1 MSEAPE
7 NAQPPAQFNPGSNRR
22 TADEDRAWAQLYAS
36 VGQAA
41 TAEEVVRQLDA
52 DAEARRSH
60 LALYLRAKTTLREHR
75 AADAR
80 NQRIG
85 ASVRTVMRS
94 VAALLTNLVMGPF
107 RLLRSLL
114 STGSDVVVEMLPP
127 ARREPAKI
135 RVSTL
140 TRDPEFAK
148 AAERFTATADG
159 ATPIAGQHEESRGAK
174 AA

>member
-7 NAQPPAQFNPGSNRR
+7 NTQPPAQFDPASNCR

-36 VGQAA
+36 VGQVP
-41 TAEEVVRQLDA
+41 TAEEVVKQLDA

-60 LALYLRAKTTLREHR
+60 LALYLRAKTTLRER
-75 AADAR
+75 RVADAR

-85 ASVRTVMRS
+85 ASVRTILRLV
-94 VAALLTNLVMGPF
+94 VAIVVVGPV

-114 STGSDVVVEMLPP
+114 STGSDVAVETIAP
-127 ARREPAKI
+127 ARRDPAKA

-148 AAERFTATADG
+148 AAERFTAAADG

>member
-7 NAQPPAQFNPGSNRR
+7 HAQQPRPLDPEQSRR
-22 TADEDRAWAQLYAS
+22 TVEEDRAWAQLYAS

-41 TAEEVVRQLDA
+41 TAEEVVKQLDA

-60 LALYLRAKTTLREHR
+60 LALYLRAKTTLRER
-75 AADAR
+75 RVADAR

-85 ASVRTVMRS
+85 AFVRS
-94 VAALLTNLVMGPF
+94 VVTIVVVGPF
-107 RLLRSLL
+107 RVLRSLM
-114 STGSDVVVEMLPP
+114 STGSDVAVEMLPP
-127 ARREPAKI
+127 ARRDPAKA

>member
-7 NAQPPAQFNPGSNRR
+7 NAQPPAQFNPRSNRR
-22 TADEDRAWAQLYAS
+22 TAEEDRAWAQLYAS

-60 LALYLRAKTTLREHR
+60 LALYLRAKTTLRER
-75 AADAR
+75 RVADAR

-85 ASVRTVMRS
+85 ASVRTFVRS
-94 VAALLTNLVMGPF
+94 VVAILVVGPV

-114 STGSDVVVEMLPP
+114 STGSDVAVETIAP
-127 ARREPAKI
+127 ARRDPAKA

-159 ATPIAGQHEESRGAK
+159 ATPIAGQQEESRGAK

>member
-41 TAEEVVRQLDA
+41 TAEEVVKQLDA

-60 LALYLRAKTTLREHR
+60 LALYLRAKTTLRER
-75 AADAR
+75 RVADVR
-80 NQRIG
+80 SQRI
-85 ASVRTVMRS
+85 AAFVRMFARS
-94 VAALLTNLVMGPF
+94 AVAIVVVGPF
-107 RLLRSLL
+107 RVLRSLM
-114 STGSDVVVEMLPP
+114 STGSDVAVEMLPP
-127 ARREPAKI
+127 ARRDPAKA

-148 AAERFTATADG
+148 AAERFTATSDG
-159 ATPIAGQHEESRGAK
+159 ATPIAGQHEESRSAK

>member
-41 TAEEVVRQLDA
+41 TAEEVVKQLDA

-60 LALYLRAKTTLREHR
+60 LALYLRAKTTLRER
-75 AADAR
+75 RVADAR
-80 NQRIG
+80 NRRIG
-85 ASVRTVMRS
+85 AFVRS
-94 VAALLTNLVMGPF
+94 VAAIVVAGPLHML

-114 STGSDVVVEMLPP
+114 STGSDVAMEMLPP
-127 ARREPAKI
+127 ARRDPAKV
-135 RVSTL
+135 RVNAL

-159 ATPIAGQHEESRGAK
+159 ATPNAGQHEESRGAK

>member
-41 TAEEVVRQLDA
+41 TAEEVVKQLDA
-52 DAEARRSH
+52 DAPAKHCH
-60 LALYLRAKTTLREHR
+60 LALYLRARTTLRER
-75 AADAR
+75 KVIEAR

-85 ASVRTVMRS
+85 AFVRS
-94 VAALLTNLVMGPF
+94 VVAFLVIGPF
-107 RLLRSLL
+107 RQLRSLL
-114 STGSDVVVEMLPP
+114 SSGGDVAVEMLPP
-127 ARREPAKI
+127 ARRDPAKV
-135 RVSTL
+135 RVRSL
-140 TRDPEFAK
+140 TSDPEFAR
-148 AAERFTATADG
+148 AAERFAASAEG
-159 ATPIAGQHEESRGAK
+159 VTPTAGQHEESRGAK

>member
-1 MSEAPE
+1 MSEAPP
-7 NAQPPAQFNPGSNRR
+7 NAQPPAQFDPGSNRR

-36 VGQAA
+36 VGQAS
-41 TAEEVVRQLDA
+41 TAEEVVKQLDA
-52 DAEARRSH
+52 DNEARRSH
-60 LALYLRAKTTLREHR
+60 LALYLRAKTTLRER
-75 AADAR
+75 RIADAR

-85 ASVRTVMRS
+85 AFVRS
-94 VAALLTNLVMGPF
+94 VVTIVVVGPF

-114 STGSDVVVEMLPP
+114 STGSDVAVEMLPP
-127 ARREPAKI
+127 ARRDPAKA

>member
-1 MSEAPE
+1 MLSQWGLVVPCRGWFVSASSEGE
-7 NAQPPAQFNPGSNRR
+7 NHVRSSRECTASGAVQP
-22 TADEDRAWAQLYAS
+22 S

-41 TAEEVVRQLDA
+41 TAEEVVKQLDA
-52 DAEARRSH
+52 DNEARRSH
-60 LALYLRAKTTLREHR
+60 LALYLRAKTTLRER
-75 AADAR
+75 RIADAR

-85 ASVRTVMRS
+85 AFVRS
-94 VAALLTNLVMGPF
+94 VVTIVVVGPF

-114 STGSDVVVEMLPP
+114 STGSDVAVETIAP
-127 ARREPAKI
+127 ARRDPAKA

-148 AAERFTATADG
+148 AAERLTATADG

>member
-1 MSEAPE
+1 MALFAAVVVPSHRPAR
-7 NAQPPAQFNPGSNRR
+7 PPHGPTWRERCRVACYR
-22 TADEDRAWAQLYAS
+22 
-36 VGQAA
+36 
-41 TAEEVVRQLDA
+41 
-52 DAEARRSH
+52 H
-60 LALYLRAKTTLREHR
+60 LALYLRAKTTLRER
-75 AADAR
+75 RIADAR

-85 ASVRTVMRS
+85 AFVRS
-94 VAALLTNLVMGPF
+94 VVTIVVVGPF

-114 STGSDVVVEMLPP
+114 STGSDVAVEMLPP
-127 ARREPAKI
+127 ARRDPAKA

>member
-41 TAEEVVRQLDA
+41 TAEEVVKQLDA

-60 LALYLRAKTTLREHR
+60 LALYLRAKTTLRER
-75 AADAR
+75 RIADAR
-80 NQRIG
+80 SQRI
-85 ASVRTVMRS
+85 ASLVRTFVRS
-94 VAALLTNLVMGPF
+94 VVAIVVIGPL

-114 STGSDVVVEMLPP
+114 ATSSDVAVEMLPS
-127 ARREPAKI
+127 ARRDPAKV
-135 RVSTL
+135 RVNAL

-148 AAERFTATADG
+148 AAERFTTTADG
-159 ATPIAGQHEESRGAK
+159 ATPIAGQQEESRGAK

>member
-1 MSEAPE
+1 MPT
-7 NAQPPAQFNPGSNRR
+7 PKP
-22 TADEDRAWAQLYAS
+22 D
-36 VGQAA
+36 AA
-41 TAEEVVRQLDA
+41 TW
-52 DAEARRSH
+52 
-60 LALYLRAKTTLREHR
+60 
-75 AADAR
+75 R

-85 ASVRTVMRS
+85 ALVRS
-94 VAALLTNLVMGPF
+94 VVTIVVVGPF
-107 RLLRSLL
+107 RVLRSLM
-114 STGSDVVVEMLPP
+114 STGSDVAVEMLPP
-127 ARREPAKI
+127 ARRDPAKA

>member
-41 TAEEVVRQLDA
+41 TAEEVVKQLDA

-60 LALYLRAKTTLREHR
+60 LALYLRAKTTLRER
-75 AADAR
+75 RIADAR
-80 NQRIG
+80 SQRI
-85 ASVRTVMRS
+85 ASLVRTFVRS
-94 VAALLTNLVMGPF
+94 ASTILADLVTSPF

-114 STGSDVVVEMLPP
+114 STGSGVAVEMLPA
-127 ARREPAKI
+127 ARRDPAKV
-135 RVSTL
+135 RVSAL

-148 AAERFTATADG
+148 AAERFAASADTV
-159 ATPIAGQHEESRGAK
+159 APTAGQHEESRGAK

>member
-7 NAQPPAQFNPGSNRR
+7 NAQPPTQLNTGSNRR

-41 TAEEVVRQLDA
+41 TAEEVVKQLDA

-60 LALYLRAKTTLREHR
+60 LALYLRAKTTLRER
-75 AADAR
+75 RVADVR

-85 ASVRTVMRS
+85 AFARS
-94 VAALLTNLVMGPF
+94 VVAIVVVGPF

-114 STGSDVVVEMLPP
+114 STGSDVAVEIPP
-127 ARREPAKI
+127 ARRDPAKA